1 MSADVRGEALPLRT
15 GRRRPAGRHRSPD
28 RLSVPSD
35 APALVLAVPGAACS
49 ASEDISAGIAASASR
64 SCPGVLVRAGY
75 LEGDRDNLTAVLA
88 DLPTGGAGHWRA
100 AVVVPLLTGPH
111 PSADMALA
119 TAVAKAG
126 VPAVRTGHLGPHP
139 LLGEALH
146 ARLAQAGLARVGRMR
161 QINIVG
167 AADGVLMVVA
177 GGPASAGEAG
187 MIAVL
192 LAARL
197 AVPVMPAAL
206 GDPTSMAEAV
216 ARLRQARATRLA
228 LAPCVIGPEADIGEL
243 AATAAE
249 TGAACAQP
257 LGAHPAL
264 GRLVAIRYGA
274 ALQDPRIALS

>member
-1 MSADVRGEALPLRT
+1 M
-15 GRRRPAGRHRSPD
+15 
-28 RLSVPSD
+28 PSD